1 MTWAGSLVGRF
12 YLRAIMVLGVA
23 GLGILAWGRPSR
35 KYSSYFHLADMAMVL
50 PHYHFSETDHLIQC
64 F

>member
-1 MTWAGSLVGRF
+1 MTSAGSLVGRF
-12 YLRAIMVLGVA
+12 YLRAIMVLGIA

-35 KYSSYFHLADMAMVL
+35 KYSYFHLADMAMVL